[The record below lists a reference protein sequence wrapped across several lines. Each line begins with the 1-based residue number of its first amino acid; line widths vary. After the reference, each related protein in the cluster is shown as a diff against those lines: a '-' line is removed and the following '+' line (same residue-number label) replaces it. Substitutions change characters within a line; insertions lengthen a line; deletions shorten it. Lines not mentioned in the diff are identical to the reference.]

1 MEFKGT
7 RGEWFN
13 DLPSS
18 TRLEGLLTNA
28 CDVANEEG
36 KYVATVYGNTPK
48 ICKANAKLIA
58 AAPENILE
66 HQNCKNLLKMILT
79 TNQLKDGEF
88 KKELI
93 MQIRI
98 SEKAIE
104 KALK

>member
-1 MEFKGT
+1 MTKFKGT

-58 AAPENILE
+58 AAPELIEALQDLIRYCEENNSHAELE
-66 HQNCKNLLKMILT
+66 LAYEALN
-79 TNQLKDGEF
+79 
-88 KKELI
+88 
-93 MQIRI
+93 
-98 SEKAIE
+98 
-104 KALK
+104 KALNQ